1 MSYSIEHFTVRE
13 LSSFLSEEATM
24 LVQKPRL
31 SILRPVRAALAAAV
45 LMGLVPTCPASA
57 HMRPLT
63 DRQLAA
69 VSTDVVVA
77 VVESS
82 LSRWNAGGTLI
93 VTDYALR
100 IEDRLKGG
108 VPERLT
114 LTIPG
119 GTVGG
124 ETHGT
129 CVSTPLAEG
138 ARYLLFLDEPEGS
151 GVSPVVGGWQGVF
164 REVAGAEGKR
174 WVGRGRSQAVVVSP
188 GTGEP
193 VELAD
198 FILSVRQLVGRAP
211 ALSEAAEAS
220 GSPAPVWPTREPL
233 AIANAEMAEI
243 ARQEPGT
250 KAIVRDAAVSPLA
263 FNTLLPGTPFEGIDQ
278 QEMAK
283 WNLYAAGLFQV
294 PPEPA
299 ATWSFGNGVF
309 DIAGFPDDAELQ
321 RGLGRRWGTG
331 ALSLVAL
338 RIRDGHIVEADIAF
352 NPAQSWSLDDV
363 ETSRQGGPLPFRDAL
378 LGELANAWG
387 DQGPVDLLDFPNFP
401 VISRDSVKDVRP
413 QAFRQAVLF
422 AEDAAA
428 VRSTYPGTAVR
439 DGLISS
445 YVVRPS
451 LLTPTYVEAR
461 PSAAT
466 VRSGG
471 HFLLGPVKIENPG
484 TVTLVNPAVEVYLV
498 PQRFSLAGALLLK
511 RASFK
516 LTLAPGAAQD
526 LSLGTIN
533 LPRKTAPGTY
543 YFAFVLRDPKD
554 TYQDNNMAWSGDLA
568 RLTVT
573 R

>member
-1 MSYSIEHFTVRE
+1 
-13 LSSFLSEEATM
+13 M
-24 LVQKPRL
+24 LVRKPCRCVL
-31 SILRPVRAALAAAV
+31 CAVRMALAAAI
-45 LMGLVPTCPASA
+45 LTALVPARPASA

-82 LSRWNAGGTLI
+82 RSRWNAGGTLI

-129 CVSTPLAEG
+129 CISTPLAEG
-138 ARYLLFLDEPEGS
+138 ARYLLFLDQPEGS
-151 GVSPVVGGWQGVF
+151 GVSPVTGGWQGVF
-164 REVAGAEGKR
+164 QEIAGAEGKR
-174 WVGRGRSQAVVVSP
+174 WVGRGRSRAVVVSP

-193 VELAD
+193 VELSD
-198 FILSVRQLVGRAP
+198 LIRSVRQLVGRAP
-211 ALSEAAEAS
+211 ALPEAADAS
-220 GSPAPVWPTREPL
+220 ESPAPVWPTREPL
-233 AIANAEMAEI
+233 ATANAEMAEI
-243 ARQEPGT
+243 ARQEPGI
-250 KAIVRDAAVSPLA
+250 KAIVRDAAVPPIA
-263 FNTLLPGTPFEGIDQ
+263 FNTLLPGTPFEGVDR

-283 WNLYAAGLFQV
+283 WNRYAAGLFQV
-294 PPEPA
+294 PPAPA
-299 ATWSFGNGVF
+299 ATWSFGNGVS

-321 RGLGRRWGTG
+321 RGLGHGWGGAG
-331 ALSLVAL
+331 ALSLVAW
-338 RIRDGHIVEADIAF
+338 RVQDGHIVEADIAF
-352 NPAQSWSLDDV
+352 NPAQSWSLDDA
-363 ETSRQGGPLPFRDAL
+363 ETSRQGGPLPFRDSL
-378 LGELANAWG
+378 LGELADAWG
-387 DQGPVDLLDFPNFP
+387 DEGPVDPFDFPNFP
-401 VISRDSVKDVRP
+401 VVSRDSVKDIRP
-413 QAFRQAVLF
+413 QAFRQAVLL

-445 YVVRPS
+445 YVVVPS
-451 LLTPTYVEAR
+451 LLTPVYVEAR

-466 VRSGG
+466 VRTGG
-471 HFLLGPVKIENPG
+471 HFLLSPVKIENPG
-484 TVTLVNPAVEVYLV
+484 TVTLVNPVVEVYLV
-498 PQRFSLAGALLLK
+498 PGRFSLEGAILLK
-511 RASFK
+511 RATFRLK
-516 LTLAPGAAQD
+516 LAAGAAQD
-526 LSLGTIN
+526 LNLGTIT
-533 LPRKTAPGTY
+533 LPRKAAPGTY

-554 TYQDNNMAWSGDLA
+554 TYQANNTAWGSDLA

>member
-1 MSYSIEHFTVRE
+1 M
-13 LSSFLSEEATM
+13 A
-24 LVQKPRL
+24 
-31 SILRPVRAALAAAV
+31 
-45 LMGLVPTCPASA
+45 LVPACPASA

-77 VVESS
+77 VVEGSR
-82 LSRWNAGGTLI
+82 SRWNAGGTLI

-108 VPERLT
+108 GPERLT

-129 CVSTPLAEG
+129 CISTPLAEG
-138 ARYLLFLDEPEGS
+138 ARYLLFLDQPEGS
-151 GVSPVVGGWQGVF
+151 GVSPVAGGWQGVF
-164 REVAGAEGKR
+164 REIAGAKGKR

-211 ALSEAAEAS
+211 VLPEAAEAS
-220 GSPAPVWPTREPL
+220 ESPAPVWPTREPL
-233 AIANAEMAEI
+233 ATANAEMAEI

-250 KAIVRDAAVSPLA
+250 KAIVRDAAVPPIA
-263 FNTLLPGTPFEGIDQ
+263 FSTFLPGTPFEGVDQ
-278 QEMAK
+278 QEMEK
-283 WNLYAAGLFQV
+283 WNRYAADLFQV
-294 PPEPA
+294 SPA
-299 ATWSFGNGVF
+299 AIPWSFGNGVSE
-309 DIAGFPDDAELQ
+309 IVGFPSEAELQ
-321 RGLGRRWGTG
+321 LVLGHGWGTG
-331 ALSLVAL
+331 ALSLVAW
-338 RIRDGHIVEADIAF
+338 RVQDGHIVEADIAF

-363 ETSRQGGPLPFRDAL
+363 ETSQQGGPLPFRDSL

-387 DQGPVDLLDFPNFP
+387 DQGPVDPFDFPNFP
-401 VISRDSVKDVRP
+401 VISRDSVKDIRP
-413 QAFRQAVLF
+413 QAFRQAVLL

-445 YVVRPS
+445 YVVLPS
-451 LLTPTYVEAR
+451 LLTPVYVEAR

-466 VRSGG
+466 VRRGG
-471 HFLLGPVKIENPG
+471 HFLLSSVKIENPG
-484 TVTLVNPAVEVYLV
+484 TMTLMNPAVEVYLV
-498 PQRFSLAGALLLK
+498 PRRFSLEGAILLK

-516 LTLAPGAAQD
+516 LKLAQGAAQD
-526 LSLGTIN
+526 LTLGTIT
-533 LPRKTAPGTY
+533 LPRKAAPGTY

-554 TYQDNNMAWSGDLA
+554 AYQANNTAWGSDLA